1 PDPDAIRATLA
12 IAATKH
18 LRDNKQLYVESRGEA
33 LLFYQSEKLLSAR
46 DVRSLL
52 QFAVAFTD
60 GLAIG

>member
-1 PDPDAIRATLA
+1 
-12 IAATKH
+12 
-18 LRDNKQLYVESRGEA
+18 VESRGDA

-46 DVRSLL
+46 GARRLL